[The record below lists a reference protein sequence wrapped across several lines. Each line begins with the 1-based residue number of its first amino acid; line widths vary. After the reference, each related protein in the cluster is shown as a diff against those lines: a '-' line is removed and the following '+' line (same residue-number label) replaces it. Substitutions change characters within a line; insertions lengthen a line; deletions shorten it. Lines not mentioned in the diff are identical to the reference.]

1 MVVLQYPVAS
11 ICSPLISSSIGFVLD
26 CYDGGRRQRGRST
39 RKVWVLYYEWIAEG
53 ESEEGGGKEE
63 VGQRW
68 GGNGEGE
75 G

>member
-1 MVVLQYPVAS
+1 MME
-11 ICSPLISSSIGFVLD
+11 GE
-26 CYDGGRRQRGRST
+26 GRE
-39 RKVWVLYYEWIAEG
+39 VWVLYYEWIAEG

-68 GGNGEGE
+68 EGNGEGE